1 MGRTSELK
9 GYEEELRVL
18 AGKLAGVGFMSQG
31 SVVHRYTRC
40 AAPGCR
46 CHGDPPRPHG
56 PYWQWS
62 TAVGGRTVTRRL
74 TEEQAALYKEWIANR
89 KHALEILGQIEEL
102 SRRAGEILLQEAGP
116 IADRATRSA

>member
-1 MGRTSELK
+1 MGQTSELK
-9 GYEEELRVL
+9 GYEDELRVL
-18 AGKLAGVGFMSQG
+18 ASKLAGVGFMSQG

-62 TAVGGRTVTRRL
+62 TAVGGKTVTRRL

-89 KHALEILGQIEEL
+89 RRALEILAQIEEL

-116 IADRATRSA
+116 TADHATRSA

>member
-1 MGRTSELK
+1 MT
-9 GYEEELRVL
+9 
-18 AGKLAGVGFMSQG
+18 QG

-62 TAVGGRTVTRRL
+62 TAVGGKTVTRRL

-102 SRRAGEILLQEAGP
+102 SRRAGEILLREAGP
-116 IADRATRSA
+116 TADRATRSA

>member
-1 MGRTSELK
+1 MGRTNELK
-9 GYEEELRVL
+9 VYEDELRVL
-18 AGKLAGVGFMSQG
+18 ASKLAGVGFMSQG

-46 CHGDPPRPHG
+46 CHGNPPRPHG

-62 TAVGGRTVTRRL
+62 TAVGGKTVTRRI

-102 SRRAGEILLQEAGP
+102 SRRAGEILLQEAGLT
-116 IADRATRSA
+116 ADRATRSA

>member
-1 MGRTSELK
+1 MSQTRELK
-9 GYEEELRVL
+9 AYEEELHEL

-40 AAPGCR
+40 AAPGCLS
-46 CHGDPPRPHG
+46 HGDPPRLHG

-62 TAVGGRTVTRRL
+62 TAVGGKTATRRI

-89 KHALEILGQIEEL
+89 KHALEILARIEEL
-102 SRRAGEILLQEAGP
+102 SRRAGEILLQEVASVS
-116 IADRATRSA
+116 DRATRSA

>member
-1 MGRTSELK
+1 MGQTSELK
-9 GYEEELRVL
+9 VYEDELRVL
-18 AGKLAGVGFMSQG
+18 ASKLAGVGFMSQG

-46 CHGDPPRPHG
+46 CNGNPPRPHG

-62 TAVGGRTVTRRL
+62 TAVGGKTVTRRL

-116 IADRATRSA
+116 TADRATRSA

>member
-1 MGRTSELK
+1 VSRTSELK
-9 GYEEELRVL
+9 VYEDELRDL
-18 AGKLAGVGFMSQG
+18 AGKLAAVGFMSQG

-46 CHGDPPRPHG
+46 CRGDPPRPHG

-62 TAVGGRTVTRRL
+62 TAVGGKTITRRI

-89 KHALEILGQIEEL
+89 KHALEILARIEEL
-102 SRRAGEILLQEAGP
+102 SRRAGEILLREAASAP
-116 IADRATRSA
+116 DRATQSA